1 MPCAMMLMLGQCLL
15 DVFMFRILFDN
26 KQCKKVIAVT
36 KTHLLG
42 LEVADGERSTD
53 DQSGFCF
60 CFLALLTK
68 DLPEAGLKGWQLLA
82 MPAKDFPRTG

>member
-1 MPCAMMLMLGQCLL
+1 MGVLRTLSGNSNQELTTDEM
-15 DVFMFRILFDN
+15 DDN
-26 KQCKKVIAVT
+26 RTEPRRVRRAIP
-36 KTHLLG
+36 LG
-42 LEVADGERSTD
+42 LEVADGARSTD
-53 DQSGFCF
+53 DQSGFSF

>member
-1 MPCAMMLMLGQCLL
+1 MGVLRTLSGNSNQELTTDEMDANRTEPRRVRRA
-15 DVFMFRILFDN
+15 IP
-26 KQCKKVIAVT
+26 
-36 KTHLLG
+36 LG

-53 DQSGFCF
+53 DQSGFSF